1 MLRMSHHQN
10 KLAEFAEGGSSDGK
24 IARLIEEALLEDI
37 GIGDVTTDLIVPPNL
52 VGKGEIIVK
61 ESGVLAGLSIASL
74 VFENVDAS
82 ISFKPLCD
90 DGCIIES
97 TMTVATVEGPFAGIL
112 KAERTA
118 LNFLQRM
125 SGIATLT
132 KKFVDA
138 VRGTRAKITDTR
150 KTVPGLRLID
160 KLAVQLGGGINHRF
174 GLDDMILI
182 KDNHIAAA
190 GNVTAAIERC
200 RASLKTAS
208 YKLKIEVET
217 KNLDEVQEVL
227 RFPEV
232 DRIMLDNFPLDEMRK
247 AVHLINRQKE
257 VEASGGVSLINVREI
272 AETGVDFISI
282 GALTHSAK
290 ALDISLEVSPLKKIL
305 NR

>member
-1 MLRMSHHQN
+1 MSHQQN
-10 KLAEFAEGGSSDGK
+10 KLAEEIISDGK

-132 KKFVDA
+132 
-138 VRGTRAKITDTR
+138 
-150 KTVPGLRLID
+150 
-160 KLAVQLGGGINHRF
+160 
-174 GLDDMILI
+174 
-182 KDNHIAAA
+182 
-190 GNVTAAIERC
+190 
-200 RASLKTAS
+200 
-208 YKLKIEVET
+208 
-217 KNLDEVQEVL
+217 
-227 RFPEV
+227 
-232 DRIMLDNFPLDEMRK
+232 
-247 AVHLINRQKE
+247 
-257 VEASGGVSLINVREI
+257 
-272 AETGVDFISI
+272 
-282 GALTHSAK
+282 
-290 ALDISLEVSPLKKIL
+290 
-305 NR
+305 